1 MDLGDLV
8 AWTLDVIARLG
19 YPGIGG
25 LIALEGVFPLV
36 PSELIL
42 PLAGS
47 LAAGGQL
54 ALPLLLL
61 AAVTGSLASATLY
74 YSVARYGGEP
84 LVGRLI
90 DRWGRWLFLT
100 RDDLA
105 RTRAWFERRGPL
117 MVLVGRFT
125 PGLRTLISVPAGLA
139 GMPYPRF
146 ALYTVLGSGVWNGG
160 LLLAGWLLGEHW
172 TSVQGWL
179 APIAPLV
186 YGGLLLLVVV
196 FVWRRYTARRQQPDV

>member
-1 MDLGDLV
+1 VDLQDPVGWV
-8 AWTLDVIARLG
+8 QSIIAALS
-19 YPGIGG
+19 YPGIAG

-47 LAAGGQL
+47 LSAQGRL
-54 ALPLLLL
+54 SLPLLLL
-61 AAVTGSLASATLY
+61 AAVLGSVASASLLY
-74 YSVARYGGEP
+74 GIARWGGEP
-84 LVGRLI
+84 LVGRWI
-90 DRWGRWLFLT
+90 DRWGKWLFLS
-100 RDDLA
+100 RDDLD
-105 RTRAWFERRGPL
+105 RTRGWFARRGPL

-146 ALYTVLGSGVWNGG
+146 ALYTALGSSVWNGG
-160 LLLAGWLLGEHW
+160 LLLAGWLLGKNW
-172 TSVQGWL
+172 PSVQGWV

-186 YGGLLLLVVV
+186 YVGLITVVVV
-196 FVWRRYTARRQQPDV
+196 FVWRRWRARRAA